1 VNDVIQITVWDLG
14 VAALLVL
21 VPAVLSLFR
30 GWGLHWQLVV
40 GAIRCLAQLMLVG
53 YVIRYIFELDSA
65 WVVLAVIL
73 VMIAAGG
80 WIASRRVERPLPG
93 LFTLSALSIGV
104 TSFLGLFFVSAAV
117 IHVEPWFAPR
127 YLIPLAGMVVGN
139 AMNSAALAAERL
151 DSELRHRR
159 REIETLLALGA
170 TPSQASKDAG
180 RAAVRACMIPN
191 INALLSIGVVHLPG
205 MMTGQILSGTSPL
218 MAVRYQLV
226 IMYAIVFAAALTAA
240 LITSLAYRS
249 YFTPRMQL
257 DQARFGRSE

>member
-1 VNDVIQITVWDLG
+1 MNGIIQITVWDLA
-14 VAALLVL
+14 VASLLILIPAAL
-21 VPAVLSLFR
+21 SLYR
-30 GWGLHWQLVV
+30 GWGLTGQILV
-40 GAIRCLAQLMLVG
+40 ASIRCLAQLLLVG
-53 YVIRYIFELDSA
+53 YVIRYIFALDA
-65 WVVLAVIL
+65 WWLVLAVIL
-73 VMIAAGG
+73 VMIAVAG
-80 WIASRRVERPLPG
+80 WIASRRVEPPLAG

-117 IHVEPWFAPR
+117 LHVEPWYAPR

-170 TPSQASKDAG
+170 TPAQASRDAG

-191 INALLSIGVVHLPG
+191 INSLLSIGVVHLPG

-226 IMYAIVFAAALTAA
+226 IMYAIVFAAAVTAS
-240 LITSLAYRS
+240 LITSLGYRK
-249 YFTPRMQL
+249 YYTPRMQL
-257 DQARFGRSE
+257 DPARVGRTE

>member
-1 VNDVIQITVWDLG
+1 VSDVIQLTVWDLL

-21 VPAVLSLFR
+21 VPAAMSLFR
-30 GWGLHWQLVV
+30 GWGLHGQLLV
-40 GAIRCLAQLMLVG
+40 GALRCLAQLLLVG
-53 YVIRYIFELDSA
+53 YVIRFVFELDSA
-65 WVVLAVIL
+65 WIVLGVIV
-73 VMIAAGG
+73 VMIAAGA
-80 WIASRRVERPLPG
+80 WIASRRTEDPPPG
-93 LFTLSALSIGV
+93 LLGLSALSIGV

-117 IHVEPWFAPR
+117 IHVEPWYAPR

-151 DSELRHRR
+151 ASEMRHRR

-170 TPSQASKDAG
+170 TPSQASRDAG

-191 INALLSIGVVHLPG
+191 LNALLSIGVVHLPG

-226 IMYAIVFAAALTAA
+226 IMYVIVFAAALTASM
-240 LITSLAYRS
+240 ITSLGYRR
-249 YFTPRMQL
+249 YFTARMQL
-257 DQARFGRSE
+257 DHARFADKG